1 MELDNRSI
9 LVIQNLLSLVAWS
22 AIAAALVRPQ
32 LAALDPRRALRW
44 VLAPQML
51 RHIGM
56 SLLGAG
62 VTGPGMP
69 ADFASWVATGD
80 LITMLLAT
88 TAFLALGRPGRP
100 GLVLAALATVVGAA
114 DLLYN
119 LRVGLA
125 VDAPDHLGAAWP
137 VVAIIVP
144 MMLVAHVLAA
154 TILVRRATWQR
165 A

>member
-1 MELDNRSI
+1 MALDNRSI
-9 LVIQNLLSLVAWS
+9 LVVQIVLSLIAWS
-22 AIAAALVRPQ
+22 SIAAVLVWPQ
-32 LAALDPRRALRW
+32 LAKLDRRRALRW

-56 SLLGAG
+56 SLLGTG

-80 LITMLLAT
+80 LITMLAAT
-88 TAFLALGRPGRP
+88 SAFLMLGRPGRA
-100 GLVLAALATVVGAA
+100 GLVLAALATLIGAA
-114 DLLYN
+114 DLLHN
-119 LRVGLA
+119 LRLGLEVSA
-125 VDAPDHLGAAWP
+125 ADHLGAAWP
-137 VVAIIVP
+137 VVAIVVP

-154 TILVRRATWQR
+154 VRLARRETWRA